1 MMIKETD
8 MQFENLVAVIHQN
21 LAEAQD
27 TTHAVDAHM
36 KQMFIEDA
44 VDVFAVLDDIKKGL
58 IESAADR
65 VRKMDT
71 VVMEDVLVAL
81 RDDMGREWTET
92 NFGVEFA

>member
-21 LAEAQD
+21 MAEAQND
-27 TTHAVDAHM
+27 FAHDKKM
-36 KQMFIEDA
+36 KQMLIEDA
-44 VDVFAVLDDIKKGL
+44 VDVFAVLEDLKKGL

-65 VRKMDT
+65 VQKMDT

-81 RDDMGREWTET
+81 KDDMGREWTET
-92 NFGVEFA
+92 NMNVEFA

>member
-21 LAEAQD
+21 MAEAQ
-27 TTHAVDAHM
+27 TTFSDDKKM

-44 VDVFAVLDDIKKGL
+44 VDVFAVLDDLKKGL
-58 IESAADR
+58 IESAAKR
-65 VRKMDT
+65 VQKMDT

-81 RDDMGREWTET
+81 KDDMGREWTET

>member
-21 LAEAQD
+21 MAEAQ
-27 TTHAVDAHM
+27 TTFSDDKKM
-36 KQMFIEDA
+36 KQMLIEDA
-44 VDVFAVLDDIKKGL
+44 VDVFAVLEDLKKGL

-65 VRKMDT
+65 VQKMDT

-81 RDDMGREWTET
+81 KDDMGREWTET
-92 NFGVEFA
+92 NMNVEFA

>member
-21 LAEAQD
+21 MAEAQ
-27 TTHAVDAHM
+27 TTFSDDKKM
-36 KQMFIEDA
+36 KQMLIEDA
-44 VDVFAVLDDIKKGL
+44 VDVFAVLEDLKKGL

-81 RDDMGREWTET
+81 KDDMGREWTET
-92 NFGVEFA
+92 NMNVEFA